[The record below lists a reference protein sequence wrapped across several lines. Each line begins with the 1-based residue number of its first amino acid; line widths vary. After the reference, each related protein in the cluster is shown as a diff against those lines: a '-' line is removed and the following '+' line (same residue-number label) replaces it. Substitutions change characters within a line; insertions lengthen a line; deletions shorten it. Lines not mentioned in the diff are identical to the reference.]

1 MKKCLIFIIFLILL
15 ENVILEDICMGSTLD
30 INDCIGK
37 LSQDKKD
44 ANCYCCLF
52 TGTSKEGY
60 QVSQCIELQKIQYDF
75 PARNLNSA
83 RKSCVQ
89 HCGQL
94 FAQIL
99 EVPNIL
105 NLFCK

>member
-60 QVSQCIELQKIQYDF
+60 QVSQCIELQKIQYDYIEEIIQDKK
-75 PARNLNSA
+75 
-83 RKSCVQ
+83 KSYENPSIKCKSYYLHLSIIVL
-89 HCGQL
+89 L
-94 FAQIL
+94 FL
-99 EVPNIL
+99 L
-105 NLFCK
+105 